1 MTFTPAHLEE
11 GFATTWA
18 KRRWAR
24 RLRAGESREPIFLE
38 SSTPHAG
45 ITAPMGLRLS
55 AGPGPAP
62 DVWLRMQVQPSLAGA
77 TSAATQGSPVPSW
90 DRETGFR
97 RPRIK

>member
-62 DVWLRMQVQPSLAGA
+62 DVWLRMQVQRDHWLAQRA
-77 TSAATQGSPVPSW
+77 RQPKV
-90 DRETGFR
+90 
-97 RPRIK
+97 RPFPHGIAKRASVARA